1 MGAVRGYKLEPDNSC
16 AMLSALGLAKK
27 DQLLTRLQSL
37 TKDPRGCAHIF
48 ERESHAHIF
57 LTVLATPVTCWQGKS
72 A

>member
-1 MGAVRGYKLEPDNSC
+1 
-16 AMLSALGLAKK
+16 MLSALGLAKK